1 MDMPDNPILNR
12 NTSPAQPLRSINRVS
27 KETTRIVGTIGLRYP
42 PASGTD
48 PQQHAAQLALLASD
62 VAHVP
67 PEYLDRAAKEWAG
80 KSPYMP
86 KASELIGLAQA
97 YVGRTTGPRG
107 GYGSQEYLD
116 RANQNCSRV
125 DLEWYYDLGG
135 NMQLRQRE
143 GYKSTESEY
152 APPLTDAEIKK
163 MPDWIIKMGVTI
175 GDLDP
180 DHCARIRSA

>member
-1 MDMPDNPILNR
+1 M
-12 NTSPAQPLRSINRVS
+12 
-27 KETTRIVGTIGLRYP
+27 GTIGLRFP

-67 PEYLDRAAKEWAG
+67 PEYLERAANEWAV

-86 KASELIGLAQA
+86 KASELIGLAQG
-97 YVGRTTGPRG
+97 YVSRSTGPRG

-125 DLEWYYDLGG
+125 DLEWIYDAGG

-143 GYKSTESEY
+143 GYKSTEREY
-152 APPLTDAEIKK
+152 ALPLTDAEIRK
-163 MPDWIIKMGVTI
+163 MPEWIIKMGITI
-175 GDLDP
+175 GDLDA

>member
-1 MDMPDNPILNR
+1 MDMPDNPILN
-12 NTSPAQPLRSINRVS
+12 TSPAPPLRSINRVS
-27 KETTRIVGTIGLRYP
+27 KETSRIVGTIGLRFP

>member
-1 MDMPDNPILNR
+1 MTDNPILNR
-12 NTSPAQPLRSINRVS
+12 NTSPAPPLRSINRVS